1 MSILNVAI
9 VGAGNIS
16 RAHMDAWKNV
26 EDAKVTAVCDI
37 REEMV
42 QRAKD
47 FTGATGY
54 SDFDEMLAKET
65 IDILDICLPTNL
77 HADFAVKAMNRGI
90 HVITEKPLSLNKA
103 DVKRTYAAAQ
113 KNNVRFMTAQVLR
126 FWQEYELLRE
136 AYRTKKYGALISATM
151 TRVGSTPRR
160 SWDNWMLD
168 EKRSGLTP
176 FDLHIHDLDFLV
188 YAFGKPASMQ
198 VNRARGEK
206 RDDIHVV
213 YHYDG
218 FFVSCQATWYNAV
231 FRFRSAYRFQFEKA
245 VMEYESG
252 ALTIYHEDG
261 TNEQPVKATA
271 TFDDPSVPTSN
282 AYLNEIRYFVDCV
295 KAGRDCDKVK
305 AHELE
310 TVLTLIEGLA

>member
-1 MSILNVAI
+1 MTLNVAI
-9 VGAGNIS
+9 VGVGGIS
-16 RAHMDAWKNV
+16 RTHMDAWLKV
-26 EDAKVTAVCDI
+26 QEAKVVAVCDI
-37 REEMV
+37 RQEMID
-42 QRAKD
+42 RAREI
-47 FTGATGY
+47 TGANGY
-54 SDFDEMLAKET
+54 LNFDEMLEKER
-65 IDILDICLPTNL
+65 IDILDICLPTYL
-77 HADFAVKAMNRGI
+77 HADFAIKAMNKGI
-90 HVITEKPLSLNKA
+90 HVLTEKPLSLNKA
-103 DVKRTYAAAQ
+103 DVARAYDAAK

-126 FWQEYELLRE
+126 FWQEYELLRD
-136 AYRTKKYGALISATM
+136 AYQTGRYGALISATM

-188 YAFGKPASMQ
+188 YAFGKPESMQ

-245 VMEYESG
+245 VMEYEG
-252 ALTIYHEDG
+252 GVLTIYHEDG
-261 TNEQPVKATA
+261 TSETPIQASA
-271 TFDDPSVPTSN
+271 TFDDPNVPTSN

-305 AHELE
+305 AEEL
-310 TVLTLIEGLA
+310 TQVLTLIEGLA

>member
-1 MSILNVAI
+1 MTLNVAI
-9 VGAGNIS
+9 VGAGGIS
-16 RAHMDAWKNV
+16 RTHMDAWRKV
-26 EDAKVTAVCDI
+26 GEAKVIAVCDI
-37 REEMV
+37 REEMI
-42 QRAKD
+42 QRARD
-47 FTGATGY
+47 LTGANGY
-54 SDFDEMLAKET
+54 RDFDEMLDKEQ
-65 IDILDICLPTNL
+65 IDILDICLPTYL

-90 HVITEKPLSLNKA
+90 HVLTEKPLSLNKA
-103 DVKRTYAAAQ
+103 DVRRAYEAARS
-113 KNNVRFMTAQVLR
+113 NNVRFMTAQVLR

-136 AYRTKKYGALISATM
+136 AYQTGKYGPLISATM

-188 YAFGKPASMQ
+188 YAFGKPQSMQ

-213 YHYDG
+213 YLYDG

-231 FRFRSAYRFQFEKA
+231 FRFQSAYRFQFEHA
-245 VMEYESG
+245 VMEYEG
-252 ALTIYHEDG
+252 GVMTIYHEDG
-261 TNEQPVKATA
+261 TSEMPVQATA
-271 TFDDPSVPTSN
+271 VFDDPNVPTSN

-295 KAGRDCDKVK
+295 KAGRDCDKVR